1 MRWGIDVM
9 QDLNALPL
17 LRPGVQAH
25 YEGSIDK
32 RGGNADWDWW
42 LYQDQRGE
50 WVLFEACGP
59 GCLYNMVQHRYLS
72 SSDPLFRFYFD
83 GESQPRFALHA
94 SEFGQKAPFVEPLA
108 GHYIGP
114 VDNGRGPI
122 RVVRSF
128 VPMPFAHSLKITSDV
143 RLEGF
148 DREKGEGGWGH
159 VIWHSFA
166 EDPGLRS
173 FDGTENYSAL
183 TELYKCTGTDPKRR
197 LPGQKH
203 RLFDT
208 TIPAGGRLTLTDVFG
223 AGSVQAIRLKLR
235 NFQPEQLSQLWVC
248 AAWDGHEKLDVCSP
262 AGAFFGNELGVH
274 SARYLLLGMDTEGS
288 MYSFFPMP
296 FWIGARIVLEN
307 RGTDPL
313 TLDCAE
319 VEIAADNALRR
330 EDCGYFRTS
339 EYYAR
344 RHTEGRD
351 SMIARITGRGH
362 VVGAVITAHG
372 SRPGEVTCEGDV
384 RVHIDGIR
392 TPQIESDGSESYAC
406 YGWGFPTPP
415 ESNPFSGY
423 DGQPDSPWSMV
434 RTMPGDCYPFRSRV
448 DFGIESGE
456 CNDQYLEHSGIVFYY
471 GREEAAMAETDS
483 IDFSDE
489 ACCEAH
495 AVSDRRTRCEM
506 LTAFFEGDDDDVA
519 VRGCAAAYEGSLT
532 FECRIDENNRGIRLR
547 RQSDQRTG
555 RQAARVYVD
564 GECVQERVWCAP
576 DRNEYK
582 RWLEDEFEIAAR
594 YTRGKSHVCIR
605 IEPLAQDGQIAW
617 NQAAYRVFSLR

>member
-1 MRWGIDVM
+1 
-9 QDLNALPL
+9 
-17 LRPGVQAH
+17 
-25 YEGSIDK
+25 
-32 RGGNADWDWW
+32 
-42 LYQDQRGE
+42 
-50 WVLFEACGP
+50 
-59 GCLYNMVQHRYLS
+59 
-72 SSDPLFRFYFD
+72 
-83 GESQPRFALHA
+83 
-94 SEFGQKAPFVEPLA
+94 
-108 GHYIGP
+108 
-114 VDNGRGPI
+114 
-122 RVVRSF
+122 
-128 VPMPFAHSLKITSDV
+128 
-143 RLEGF
+143 
-148 DREKGEGGWGH
+148 
-159 VIWHSFA
+159 
-166 EDPGLRS
+166 
-173 FDGTENYSAL
+173 
-183 TELYKCTGTDPKRR
+183 
-197 LPGQKH
+197 
-203 RLFDT
+203 
-208 TIPAGGRLTLTDVFG
+208 
-223 AGSVQAIRLKLR
+223 
-235 NFQPEQLSQLWVC
+235 
-248 AAWDGHEKLDVCSP
+248 
-262 AGAFFGNELGVH
+262 
-274 SARYLLLGMDTEGS
+274 
-288 MYSFFPMP
+288 
-296 FWIGARIVLEN
+296 
-307 RGTDPL
+307 
-313 TLDCAE
+313 
-319 VEIAADNALRR
+319 
-330 EDCGYFRTS
+330 
-339 EYYAR
+339 
-344 RHTEGRD
+344 
-351 SMIARITGRGH
+351 MIARITGRGH

-594 YTRGKSHVCIR
+594 YTRGKSHVRIR

>member
-1 MRWGIDVM
+1 M
-9 QDLNALPL
+9 
-17 LRPGVQAH
+17 
-25 YEGSIDK
+25 
-32 RGGNADWDWW
+32 
-42 LYQDQRGE
+42 
-50 WVLFEACGP
+50 
-59 GCLYNMVQHRYLS
+59 
-72 SSDPLFRFYFD
+72 
-83 GESQPRFALHA
+83 
-94 SEFGQKAPFVEPLA
+94 
-108 GHYIGP
+108 
-114 VDNGRGPI
+114 
-122 RVVRSF
+122 
-128 VPMPFAHSLKITSDV
+128 
-143 RLEGF
+143 
-148 DREKGEGGWGH
+148 
-159 VIWHSFA
+159 
-166 EDPGLRS
+166 
-173 FDGTENYSAL
+173 
-183 TELYKCTGTDPKRR
+183 
-197 LPGQKH
+197 
-203 RLFDT
+203 
-208 TIPAGGRLTLTDVFG
+208 FG

-235 NFQPEQLSQLWVC
+235 DFQAGQLSQLWVC
-248 AAWDGHEKLDVCSP
+248 AAWDGHEKWDVCSP

-274 SARYLLLGMDTEGS
+274 SARYLLLGMDTDGS

-307 RGTDPL
+307 RGTEPL

-344 RHTEGRD
+344 KRTEGRD

-415 ESNPFSGY
+415 ECNPFSGY

-448 DFGIESGE
+448 DFGIESGG
-456 CNDQYLEHSGIVFYY
+456 CNDQYLEHSGIIFYY
-471 GREEAAMAETDS
+471 GREEAAMEETDS

-495 AVSDRRTRCEM
+495 AVSGRRTRCEM

-519 VRGCAAAYEGSLT
+519 VRGCAAAYEDALT
-532 FECRIDENNRGIRLR
+532 FECKIDENNRGIRLR

-564 GECVQERVWCAP
+564 GECVQERIWCAP
-576 DRNEYK
+576 DRNEHK

-594 YTRGKSHVCIR
+594 YTRGKSRVRIR
-605 IEPLAQDGQIAW
+605 IEPLAQDGQIVW